1 MHSLDG
7 RLKISIVVDRR
18 SKVASST
25 CSFPSNTSPKAEDLK
40 ERNISSAQK
49 FKQIVIR
56 GGFGSRTQKLKK
68 KKKKKKDLKRSG
80 KKLKSLYLYGYF
92 ILKF

>member
-40 ERNISSAQK
+40 ERNVSSAQK

-68 KKKKKKDLKRSG
+68 KKKERKK
-80 KKLKSLYLYGYF
+80 
-92 ILKF
+92 I

>member
-40 ERNISSAQK
+40 ERNVSSAQK

-68 KKKKKKDLKRSG
+68 KKKKEKRSEALWQ
-80 KKLKSLYLYGYF
+80 KA
-92 ILKF
+92 